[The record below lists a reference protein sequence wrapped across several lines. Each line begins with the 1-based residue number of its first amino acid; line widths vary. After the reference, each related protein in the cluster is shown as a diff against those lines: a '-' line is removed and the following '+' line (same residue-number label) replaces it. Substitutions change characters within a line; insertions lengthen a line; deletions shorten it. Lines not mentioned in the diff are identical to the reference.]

1 MVEVIHYE
9 TANRNKTIGYMDI
22 RVPIIKPTVV
32 VLRKIAHVQSGDR
45 KWFNYPSFS
54 RGKDGQQQFL
64 KFFEFETQ
72 IYNGQLLESLSDK
85 VKKYCKENGI
95 EQTEPM
101 DFDFFPEDS
110 KEKNE
115 LPF

>member
-9 TANRNKTIGYMDI
+9 TANKNKTIGYVDI
-22 RVPIIKPTVV
+22 RVPIMKPTVL

-45 KWFNYPSFS
+45 RWFNYPSFS
-54 RGKDGQQQFL
+54 REINGQPSFF

-72 IYNGQLLESLSDK
+72 IYNGQLLESLSDN
-85 VKKYCKENGI
+85 VKDYCKRNGI
-95 EQTEPM
+95 EGLEPM
-101 DFDFFPEDS
+101 NFDTFPES
-110 KEKNE
+110 TNE